1 MKFKLHDFYGG
12 AVERLCIVS
21 RKEGGYTNAYY
32 TFLPGKVYET
42 SDPVFIK
49 YITGEIGDVRE
60 NKVKTADLESDL
72 KAAGVEYKQT
82 KCGTCAAAKLHLV
95 YNPFKILEDEND
107 NS

>member
-42 SDPVFIK
+42 SDPVFIQ
-49 YITGEIGDVRE
+49 YITGQIGDVKE
-60 NKVKTADLESDL
+60 NKVKTAELQSELD
-72 KAAGVEYKQT
+72 AAGIKYEQR
-82 KCGTCAAAKLHLV
+82 KCGSCANAKPHLV
-95 YNPFKILEDEND
+95 YNPFKILEDEDD